1 MWQIFR
7 RGQRGICGDDGCE
20 GGKGDDGE
28 YVDDVGKGCKR
39 GEGDDGG
46 EGGEGTK
53 MRYGYGMDAVIF
65 DILEPSAFQIYSTC
79 WPLGLLCTLSLSL
92 IVTQNLVFSCPQQLN
107 SIGDLVCPLVPLS
120 DTTNNQSLHNTTE

>member
-39 GEGDDGG
+39 GEGAK
-46 EGGEGTK
+46 GTK
-53 MRYGYGMDAVIF
+53 GARVRRCGMDAVIF

-92 IVTQNLVFSCPQQLN
+92 IVTQNLVFSCPEQLN
-107 SIGDLVCPLVPLS
+107 RTPLLR
-120 DTTNNQSLHNTTE
+120 